1 MSELLRAE
9 WLEVLLEPEPYVA
22 FELEGQGD
30 VGTLAEHERPFIA
43 RATPRRAAEFA
54 AGRSCAKAA
63 MAALGVTGVTLLVG
77 SGREPLWPP
86 AMIGSISH
94 TDDFCIAVVGPEQR
108 GHRRCGIGLDV
119 EQIGRVGENLWR
131 RLFVDEEATYLNSL
145 DGRQRQLMSTVMF
158 GAKEAFFKAQYQLTE
173 SWVGFSDVS
182 IKFDGGSM
190 ELRPAS
196 ELAVLDAFDWPVRG
210 RWRERSGRVI
220 AVVESSARR

>member
-1 MSELLRAE
+1 MCELLRAE
-9 WLEVLLEPEPYVA
+9 WLEALLQPERYVA

-30 VGTLAEHERPFIA
+30 VGALAEHERPFIA

-63 MAALGVTGVTLLVG
+63 MAVLGVTGVTLLVG
-77 SGREPLWPP
+77 SGREPVWPP

-94 TDDFCIAVVGPEQR
+94 TNDFCIAVVGPEQR
-108 GHRRCGIGLDV
+108 VHGRYGIGLDV

-145 DGRQRQLMSTVMF
+145 HGRQRQLMSTVMF
-158 GAKEAFFKAQYQLTE
+158 GAKEAFYKAQYQLTE

-182 IKFDGGSM
+182 ITIDGNSM

-196 ELAVLDAFDWPVRG
+196 GLAVLDAFDWPVRG
-210 RWRERSGRVI
+210 RWQERSGRAI
-220 AVVESSARR
+220 AVVESSTCR